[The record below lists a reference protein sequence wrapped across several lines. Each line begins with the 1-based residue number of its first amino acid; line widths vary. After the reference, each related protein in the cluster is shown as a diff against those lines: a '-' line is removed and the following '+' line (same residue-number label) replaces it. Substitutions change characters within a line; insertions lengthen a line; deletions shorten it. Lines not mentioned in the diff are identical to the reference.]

1 MSTELFSRSSW
12 LFGSNAPYVESLY
25 EAWLKNPSD
34 VDDNWRQCFERLHAD
49 AVAEGA
55 SAHAEALH
63 SEIVAAYTDF
73 KPRLTPSDEV
83 LNKELAVARK
93 QVGVQ
98 QLISS
103 YRFLGARRANLD
115 PLHRRELPEIPELE
129 PAFHGLEPSDF
140 ETRFSAANTSFGEPT
155 MTLHAL
161 VQALRETY
169 CGTLAIEY
177 MHVTDPEQKRW
188 WQSKLEGTRARP
200 HFDAAR
206 RIRIL
211 EHLTAAE
218 ALERHLGTKYVGQK
232 RFSLEGGESLIP
244 AMNTVLE
251 KAVGFGIEECVIGMA
266 HRGRLN
272 VLVNTLGK
280 LPRDLFSEFEG
291 KAAAEDLPAGDVKYH
306 NGFTSDLT
314 INGRYIHLSLES
326 NPSHLEIVDPVVLG
340 SVRARMDQRRDVRGD
355 QVLGVMIH
363 GDAALTGQGIVMETL
378 NLADTRG
385 YGTGGTVH
393 IVVNNQI
400 GFTTSDPRDKGSMT
414 YCTDAAKLIEAPVLH
429 VNGDDPDAV
438 VMAVELAMEYRNEFR
453 RDVFVDLVC
462 FRRLGHN
469 EQDTPAVTQPLM
481 YKMIA
486 RHPGTR
492 RLYADRLV
500 AQGLLKPGEPEQ
512 MLAQSRERL
521 REGLP
526 ALAITPAHVKNRHAV
541 DWLPF
546 VGKPWTDA
554 AATGVLIEDL
564 KAMGRA
570 LTQVPE
576 GFALHPL
583 VARVLKDRR
592 AMAEGELPVDW
603 GMAEHLAFAALVS
616 AHYRVRI
623 TGEDSGRGTFSH
635 RHAVLHD
642 QNREQWDKGVYI
654 PLEHVCADQ
663 APFTVVDSVLSEN
676 AVLGFEYGYSCASP
690 NALVIWEAQFGD
702 FANGAQ
708 VVIDQF
714 ISSGEVKWGQLSG
727 LVVLLPHGYEGQG
740 PEHSS
745 ARIERFL
752 QLAADENMQI
762 VQPTNAAQI
771 FHVLRRQLVRD
782 FRKPLIV
789 FTPKSLL
796 RSKGAATTLEALADG
811 QFEPVIADS
820 GIARPEEVR
829 RIIFCSGK
837 IYYELAA
844 QRERLGRESSTAIVR
859 IEELYPLNRE
869 LLAAEIG
876 RYVHAD
882 EFVWCQDEPR
892 NQGPWSYMSWPLTE
906 LCGRRPGYAGRPA
919 SSSPAVGYV
928 RRHNQQL
935 QDLLAAAFGPIEDI
949 SGPGL

>member
-1 MSTELFSRSSW
+1 MSMEIFARNSW
-12 LFGSNAPYVESLY
+12 LFGPNASYVESLY
-25 EAWLKNPSD
+25 ESWLKNPSS
-34 VDDNWRQCFERLHAD
+34 VDENWRQCFE
-49 AVAEGA
+49 
-55 SAHAEALH
+55 SMHAEDVASGHAAPVEPIH
-63 SEIVAAYTDF
+63 SEIIAAYTDF
-73 KPRLTPSDEV
+73 KPRVQGNGEAVS
-83 LNKELAVARK
+83 KELEAARK

-103 YRFLGARRANLD
+103 YRFLGSRRADLD
-115 PLHRRELPEIPELE
+115 PLHRRELPEIAELN
-129 PAFHGLEPSDF
+129 PAFYGLDAADLD
-140 ETRFSAANTSFGEPT
+140 TVFSAANTYFGESSMP
-155 MTLHAL
+155 LHAL
-161 VQALRETY
+161 IAALKETY

-177 MHVTDPEQKRW
+177 MHVTDPVKKRW
-188 WQSKLEGTRARP
+188 WQQKLESTRARS
-200 HFDAAR
+200 HFDNAR
-206 RIRIL
+206 RVKIL
-211 EHLTAAE
+211 ENLTAAE

-232 RFSLEGGESLIP
+232 RFSLEGGESLI
-244 AMNTVLE
+244 ACMNALVE
-251 KAVGFGIEECVIGMA
+251 QAAAFGIEECVIGMA

-280 LPRDLFSEFEG
+280 SPAELFAEFEG
-291 KAAAEDLPAGDVKYH
+291 NAAVEDLPAGDVKYH
-306 NGFTSDLT
+306 NGFSSDLT
-314 INGRYIHLSLES
+314 VNGQYIHLCMES
-326 NPSHLEIVDPVVLG
+326 NPSHLEIVDPVVVG
-340 SVRARMDQRRDVRGD
+340 SVRARQDQRRDAKGD
-355 QVLGVMIH
+355 AVLGVMIH

-438 VMAVELAMEYRNEFR
+438 VFATDLAMQYRQEFR
-453 RDVFVDLVC
+453 RDVFVDIVC

-481 YKMIA
+481 YKKIA

-492 RLYADRLV
+492 KLYANKLV
-500 AQGLLKPGEPEQ
+500 AQGVVAADAPDA
-512 MLAQSRERL
+512 MLSEARARL
-521 REGLP
+521 REGRP
-526 ALAITPAHVKNRHAV
+526 ALDIHLAHVKNRHEV
-541 DWLPF
+541 DWTPF
-546 VGKPWTDA
+546 EGKPWSAD
-554 AATGVLIEDL
+554 AATGVPVEDL
-564 KAMGRA
+564 KAMGEA
-570 LTQVPE
+570 ITVAPE

-583 VARVLKDRR
+583 VAKVLKDRR
-592 AMAEGELPVDW
+592 AMAQGEMPVDW
-603 GMAEHLAFAALVS
+603 GMAEHLAFASLLA

-642 QNREQWDKGVYI
+642 QNREQWDQGVYI

-663 APFTVVDSVLSEN
+663 APFTVIDSVLSEN
-676 AVLGFEYGYSCASP
+676 AVLGFEYGYAGSSP

-714 ISSGEVKWGQLSG
+714 ISSGEAKWGRLSG
-727 LVVLLPHGYEGQG
+727 LVVMLPHGYEGQG

-752 QLAADENMQI
+752 QLAADNNMQI
-762 VQPTNAAQI
+762 VQPTSASQI

-796 RSKGAATTLEALADG
+796 RSKGATTTLEELARG
-811 QFEPVIADS
+811 RFLPVIGDGSIEDGA
-820 GIARPEEVR
+820 GVE
-829 RIIFCSGK
+829 RIILSSGK
-837 IYYELAA
+837 IYYDLLTKRRELGLDAKVA
-844 QRERLGRESSTAIVR
+844 LVR
-859 IEELYPLNRE
+859 IEELYPLDRTSLARE
-869 LLAAEIG
+869 LARCPNAA
-876 RYVHAD
+876 RL
-882 EFVWCQDEPR
+882 VWCQDEPQ
-892 NQGPWSYMSWPLTE
+892 NQGPWSYMAPILAEMSSLPLV
-906 LCGRRPGYAGRPA
+906 YAGRPA

-928 RRHNQQL
+928 RRHVEQL
-935 QDLLAAAFGPIEDI
+935 KRLLSDAFA
-949 SGPGL
+949 